1 MTGKRSG
8 NYFRRRFVST
18 SRQRFVSR
26 FCFISSFGGVMR
38 DLVTV
43 VGVSG
48 VLLLASAAA
57 VASPTPAPAD
67 DRSSVVIVF
76 KDGHRQSLAT
86 AEIARLDFK
95 SPSVIVYKDGHQE
108 KLPAADIARIE
119 FETSELGAMAPGRG
133 HFVGKWE
140 VGQGNGDNFFITLD
154 ADGDA
159 KKSIGAAHGTW
170 SLVDGE
176 ARIAWDDGWHDV
188 IRKVG
193 TKHEKLAYEPGKSFD
208 DQPTNVTAA
217 RNTQAKP
224 I

>member
-1 MTGKRSG
+1 MRSLI
-8 NYFRRRFVST
+8 R
-18 SRQRFVSR
+18 
-26 FCFISSFGGVMR
+26 
-38 DLVTV
+38 V
-43 VGVSG
+43 VGFSG
-48 VLLLASAAA
+48 VVLLASAAA
-57 VASPTPAPAD
+57 VASPDPSLAE
-67 DRSSVVIVF
+67 DRGSVVIVF

-119 FETSELGAMAPGRG
+119 FETSELGAMTPSRG
-133 HFVGKWE
+133 HFIGKWE
-140 VGQGNGDNFFITLD
+140 VGQGNGDNFFITLE

-159 KKSIGAAHGTW
+159 KKSIGPAHGTW
-170 SLVDGE
+170 TLVDGE
-176 ARIAWDDGWHDV
+176 ARITWDDGWHDV

-208 DQPTNVTAA
+208 DQPSNVTTA